1 MSRVVYWLCRVVF
14 ALVAPLPLTLVFR
27 LGQGLGW
34 LAHALFWPY
43 RALARHNLA
52 LAFAGEKNPAQV
64 RQLARQHFTTLGA
77 NLLSGVRASRMDLD
91 ELRRVAT
98 VENIEI
104 LQVALD
110 RGRGVVLVLSHLGCW
125 ELFAQLCQFLPQ
137 YRWGTVYQPLGNAPL
152 EEFLRGLRAAR
163 GVQLFNRRGGFHAPA
178 DFLRAGGALGVL
190 VDQHAGDGG
199 VWAPFF
205 GRLASSSTLA
215 ALLALRTG
223 AELVPI
229 AVRTVGPARWR
240 VVISPPVSPAG
251 PATGAELT
259 PERLT
264 LAINAAVERQV
275 RAAPA
280 DWFWVHN
287 RWKTPRPR
295 FLLATYKRGIVL
307 EDDPA
312 AALKPFRVV
321 VRSPNWLGD
330 AVMSIAAVQAVAAG
344 RPDARVSVLCPA
356 KLVDLWRL
364 VPGVAEVLPIGAKD
378 GLLGAARTLRR
389 AGPFDAAV
397 LLPNSARTALE
408 AWLAGVPRRVGYPGH
423 RRRWLLDQVLPELP
437 PPGHGQARHH
447 RDRYLEMAKQIG
459 ADITRPAAV
468 PSPTGEAPGAASSVE
483 ENGDPRPR
491 FALCPGAEYGPA
503 KRWGVERFAATARAV
518 AAGQPC
524 RWVLLGTGKD
534 RELGAIL
541 EAELGSDLCEN
552 LIGQTTLAGLIETL
566 RGCRLLL
573 SNDTG
578 TMHLAAWLGVPT
590 VAVFGSTEPRLT
602 GPVAADPA
610 RVRVLRRQ
618 VECSPC
624 FLRECPLDLRC
635 MAAIRVEEVTATVQ
649 DLAG

>member
-1 MSRVVYWLCRVVF
+1 MPRGPGRGG
-14 ALVAPLPLTLVFR
+14 PP
-27 LGQGLGW
+27 
-34 LAHALFWPY
+34 P
-43 RALARHNLA
+43 LARRNLA
-52 LAFAGEKNPAQV
+52 LAYGNEKSPREI

-77 NLLSGVRASRMDLD
+77 NLLASIRATRLDVD
-91 ELRRVAT
+91 ELRRVAM
-98 VENIEI
+98 VENLEI
-104 LQVALD
+104 LQAALD

-178 DFLRAGGALGVL
+178 DFLRTGGALGVL

-229 AVRTVGPARWR
+229 AVQTVGPARWR
-240 VVISPPVSPAG
+240 VVISPPVPRVD
-251 PATGAELT
+251 PATGGELT

-264 LAINAAVERQV
+264 LAINAAVEQQV

-307 EDDPA
+307 DDGGPT
-312 AALKPFRVV
+312 ALKPFRVV

-330 AVMSIAAVQAVAAG
+330 AVMSIAAVQAIATG

-356 KLVDLWRL
+356 KLADLWRQ
-364 VPGVAEVLPIGAKD
+364 VPGVTEVLPIGAKD
-378 GLLGAARTLRR
+378 GLLGAARTVRR

-397 LLPNSARTALE
+397 LLPNSVRVALE

-437 PPGHGQARHH
+437 PPGHGHTRHH

-459 ADITRPAAV
+459 ADTTDLPA
-468 PSPTGEAPGAASSVE
+468 PLQLSPAPPAD
-483 ENGDPRPR
+483 GDPRPR

-524 RWVLLGTGKD
+524 RWVLLGTDKD
-534 RELGAIL
+534 RELGSAL
-541 EAELGSDLCEN
+541 EAVIGPDFCEN
-552 LIGQTTLAGLIETL
+552 LIGQTTLTGLIETL

-602 GPVAADPA
+602 GPVAADPT

-635 MAAIRVEEVTATVQ
+635 MAAVRVEEVTAAVQ
-649 DLAG
+649 TLAK